1 VRVAVQC
8 QAGVSELARHLLIWE
23 HYRLYALLA
32 EAIDLL
38 QPLSEAAPG
47 LAVRLNLG
55 HANLARGPLAEV
67 SDSFEAALTLAEEFG
82 DLRSA
87 GESNIGLSLVARLDG
102 DSAVFE
108 SSLEQ
113 ARSIFELV
121 GDDERLQEIERLTE

>member
-1 VRVAVQC
+1 
-8 QAGVSELARHLLIWE
+8 
-23 HYRLYALLA
+23 
-32 EAIDLL
+32 
-38 QPLSEAAPG
+38 
-47 LAVRLNLG
+47 
-55 HANLARGPLAEV
+55 
-67 SDSFEAALTLAEEFG
+67 LAEEFG